1 VAPEDAVKIGEAV
14 PPMVRGDLIRKGL
27 PNVVEPEPRDFPA
40 YSYPAAA
47 KGSGRVLRVRV
58 RVLVDEEG
66 RVIEATLRDADKSG
80 LGFNE
85 VALETA
91 RKTPYFPAT
100 RDGIPGRMWTELI
113 FEFSE

>member
-1 VAPEDAVKIGEAV
+1 MTLGEA
-14 PPMVRGDLIRKGL
+14 PLPMRRGDLILRGL

-47 KGSGRVLRVRV
+47 KGSGKVVRVRV

-66 RVIEATLRDADKSG
+66 RVIETALREADGSG
-80 LGFNE
+80 LGFDE
-85 VALETA
+85 IALETA
-91 RKTPYFPAT
+91 RKTPFHPAT
-100 RDGIPGRMWTELI
+100 RDEIPGRMWTELI

>member
-1 VAPEDAVKIGEAV
+1 MALGENA
-14 PPMVRGDLIRKGL
+14 PPMRRGDMILRGL

-47 KGSGRVLRVRV
+47 KGTGKVVRVRV

-66 RVIEATLRDADKSG
+66 RVVQAELREADGSG
-80 LGFNE
+80 LGFDE

-91 RKTPYFPAT
+91 RKTPYHPAT
-100 RDGIPGRMWTELI
+100 RDEIPGRMWTELI
-113 FEFSE
+113 FEFTE